1 MTSPLPR
8 FRILPRPWQ
17 PVVAEVGDVGP
28 YTCACCAL
36 LTTGAR
42 FSWHDAHG
50 TLPVV
55 VCPVC
60 DLLQNLNRPGIES
73 EAALIWWPENTQ
85 ADLMTLTRMAHQTL
99 LASISGQADK
109 DRALWQ
115 RVVMALNTETE
126 PGPLPVAARG
136 PLAILRALRARS
148 EEARRRLLTT
158 SPRHLATALLM
169 ADTTQFQ
176 VAENVAAL
184 WQGLRLLPL
193 GHLYAGATDIYPSL
207 LRAWLTAEA

>member
-1 MTSPLPR
+1 MP
-8 FRILPRPWQ
+8 
-17 PVVAEVGDVGP
+17 
-28 YTCACCAL
+28 
-36 LTTGAR
+36 TTGAR
-42 FSWHDAHG
+42 FLWHETQAAV
-50 TLPVV
+50 PAF

-60 DLLQNLNRPGIES
+60 DLLQNLNRPGIEC
-73 EAALIWWPENTQ
+73 EATLIWWPENTQ
-85 ADLMTLTRMAHQTL
+85 AHLMTLTRMAHQTL

-115 RVVMALNTETE
+115 RVATALNTETE
-126 PGPLPVAARG
+126 AGPLPIAARG
-136 PLAILRALRARS
+136 PLAVLRALRDRS
-148 EEARRRLLTT
+148 AEARRRLLTT

-169 ADTTQFQ
+169 ADTTQLQ
-176 VAENVAAL
+176 VAENVTAL